1 MFLMHVICFFP
12 LPLYASVIY
21 FSARQTQ
28 FVSFTGAHAAGPL
41 MPQFVPVSLV
51 DPQMLAAASAL
62 PQAPAAWPSAA
73 PAPLMSWPVA
83 CAAAAACAAAQQ
95 PSALFPNEFLL
106 PNAATV
112 QALTSSRNAAA
123 VAAAAAAQ
131 QFSQIFPPPPKNFA
145 EMNIAQSQM
154 VLVSHSYRSFFNAI
168 FARKIPSTIRGQ
180 SRQLLFPWSWT

>member
-1 MFLMHVICFFP
+1 MRCVSH
-12 LPLYASVIY
+12 LPVLPKFDYTSPFY
-21 FSARQTQ
+21 FAARQTQ

-95 PSALFPNEFLL
+95 PSAAAALFPNEFLL

-145 EMNIAQSQM
+145 EMNIAQTQM
-154 VLVSHSYRSFFNAI
+154 VLVSLSYSVFISEREKYH
-168 FARKIPSTIRGQ
+168 AR
-180 SRQLLFPWSWT
+180 